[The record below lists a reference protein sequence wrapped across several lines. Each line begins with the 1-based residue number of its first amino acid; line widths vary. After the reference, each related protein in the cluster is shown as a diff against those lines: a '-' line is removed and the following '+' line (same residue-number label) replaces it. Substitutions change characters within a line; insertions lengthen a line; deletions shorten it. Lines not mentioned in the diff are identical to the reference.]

1 MPSPTITP
9 NELPAAGTNYG
20 GLDFVL
26 LMATPPQEK
35 GKVDEYIS
43 AFDDFYKPL
52 R

>member
-1 MPSPTITP
+1 MPLLTIP
-9 NELPAAGTNYG
+9 NEMPAAGTNG
-20 GLDFVL
+20 DGLDFVL
-26 LMATPPQEK
+26 QTATPPQEK

>member
-1 MPSPTITP
+1 MSLLPTH
-9 NELPAAGTNYG
+9 NEKPAVRTNHDR
-20 GLDFVL
+20 LDLVL

>member
-1 MPSPTITP
+1 MPSPTIIH
-9 NELPAAGTNYG
+9 NEKPVARINRD

-35 GKVDEYIS
+35 DKADVYIS
-43 AFDDFYKPL
+43 AYRTFYKPS

>member
-1 MPSPTITP
+1 MPTP
-9 NELPAAGTNYG
+9 IIHNEKPVAVCPGG

-35 GKVDEYIS
+35 GKVDEYLS
-43 AFDDFYKPL
+43 AFDDFYKPS